1 MFNLKDFEHLRD
13 DPTVQFKE
21 EVLNG
26 VEVINICYMIS
37 NDDLWKKPLGR
48 ECRGHSFRKD
58 TGELISMAFHKFFNV
73 HEKEDTQPHNV
84 NWDEAFEVA
93 SKADGSMIT
102 FALINDKVFAKTKK
116 SYYSDVAVLA
126 NKLMPDNVT
135 KFVKFCLESGYSP
148 IFEFTHPEWKI
159 VIDYGDAPTW
169 KLLAIRDMTGSSYL
183 DKRYLDMV
191 SESYSLEL
199 IEFHD
204 FKSYEEIQKSVDTL
218 TNAEG
223 YVIHFPSTGFRMKTK
238 CKWYNDRHHINTD
251 LREREV
257 AKYTVEETLD
267 DVKSTIVDLGYDM
280 RKVSSIEARVVLD
293 MIYLKTRI
301 ETLANQI
308 KSYPTRKESAIALSK
323 EKFFGEAIRL
333 IEGREVDYKKIWYR
347 DFLKDYSL
355 KTVYSN
361 FNHTKE
367 LEDMNE

>member
-1 MFNLKDFEHLRD
+1 MFNLKDFDHLRD
-13 DPTVQFKE
+13 DNTVQFKE
-21 EVLNG
+21 EIIDG

-37 NDDLWKKPLGR
+37 NDELWKKSLGR

-73 HEKEDTQPHNV
+73 YEKEDTQPHNV
-84 NWDEAFEVA
+84 NWNDEFEVA
-93 SKADGSMIT
+93 SKADGSMIS

-116 SYYSDVAVLA
+116 SYHSDVAGLA
-126 NKLMPDNVT
+126 NKLMPENVR
-135 KFVKFCLESGYSP
+135 KFVNNCIIVNLSP

-159 VIDYGDAPTW
+159 VIDYGDEPTW
-169 KLLAIRDMTGSSYL
+169 KLLAIRDMTNGKYIERHNLKFAS
-183 DKRYLDMV
+183 DVWK
-191 SESYSLEL
+191 LEL

-204 FKSYEEIQKSVDTL
+204 FKSYEEIKESVDNL

-267 DVKSTIVDLGYDM
+267 DVISTIVELGYDM
-280 RKVSSIEARVVLD
+280 SKVSEIESRVVLN
-293 MIYLKTRI
+293 MIVIKTSI
-301 ETLANQI
+301 ESLSNKINT
-308 KSYPTRKESAIALSK
+308 YPTRKESAIALAK
-323 EKFFGEAIRL
+323 EKFFREAIRL
-333 IEGREVDYKKIWYR
+333 IEGREIDYKKIWYDEYLR
-347 DFLKDYSL
+347 DYSL
-355 KTVYSN
+355 KTVYSD

-367 LEDMNE
+367 LDAVE